1 MVSVFSQHRAVWLC
15 CLAVGEVRCLSCCI
29 LFIISSRGL
38 CWRWATSCW
47 ILFSGRIVGFKEGE
61 YLLRQSLLTSD
72 HLDTP
77 MVRTGPPKG
86 TDVVR
91 WKVTDNVHR
100 GPNHPQA
107 LIKPNPKETSEFFQK
122 QKNWRKSQMEFWSKK
137 NFYTHFFFLF
147 NFCSPIPDL
156 TSTEQALLWEPD
168 TPRFQRGWPAPQ
180 GSCR

>member
-1 MVSVFSQHRAVWLC
+1 M
-15 CLAVGEVRCLSCCI
+15 
-29 LFIISSRGL
+29 
-38 CWRWATSCW
+38 
-47 ILFSGRIVGFKEGE
+47 VGFKEDE

-107 LIKPNPKETSEFFQK
+107 LIKPNPKETSECFV
-122 QKNWRKSQMEFWSKK
+122 RPRE
-137 NFYTHFFFLF
+137 
-147 NFCSPIPDL
+147 L
-156 TSTEQALLWEPD
+156 TVGLKEIMTASISVLV
-168 TPRFQRGWPAPQ
+168 F
-180 GSCR
+180 